1 MKSDRSVLFGG
12 SAIAAI
18 TIAMASPALAQA
30 QGSAV
35 PAQTGE
41 RAVGEGTVTGV
52 IAKEVGGDTLRD
64 AVITV
69 DAGGKQYKGV
79 SDEDGSYTVRD
90 LPAGPATVTVEF
102 VGYVT
107 QTQDVVIAPGGTAR
121 LDFNLAQSGRGG
133 QAAREN
139 EIIVNGEREGQAS
152 SIQAQRREMQIADII
167 STEAYGDVAGGN
179 PAEMIKYMPGVDV
192 DGTNGTAIYASLR
205 GLPGEFTRTQLNGMD
220 VISANANSPTGY
232 ANSAAA
238 ARVFS
243 YEAIGVSAID
253 SIVLYKTVGANQNAD
268 APAGIVDLRTK
279 HAYNRK
285 KPVLTFSLSAFTS
298 DDMLDKYRH
307 TGPKSDGWGGKRFL
321 PNANLFFADSFFNH
335 RLGVMFSLGF
345 NDQYL
350 GYEQNTMSR
359 SYAPTAKSPSPLAFT
374 AYETAANPRQT
385 TRRTGS
391 LQLDFKANDKL
402 NFGFLAIAYRGDVY
416 QNTTGDVTYTTGARN
431 GVIGDPLSNFTTTT
445 GAKMTV
451 SGGGQYKV
459 NNGNILAPSFEWKS
473 GNFHLD
479 GSFAYS
485 DSHSYYDTPHRE
497 QVGTAPTLTLSGTPQ
512 FSMVK
517 NSRGLMG
524 TDWTVTQTAGLDW
537 SNPANY
543 TISAPQIR
551 TSGGQDAFIYE
562 KSGQMNARYEGHLGN
577 VPLTLQSG
585 FKISNVNYR
594 FGDDTFLDS
603 IYNYVGPM
611 TNAQFIQAFVNP
623 YQRTVYDQSGSY
635 HYSLSG
641 SNYIPTF
648 DTHKLYLDFANNPS
662 NWSKAVPTAAN
673 YAAAAYNNKTRF
685 QENIKAVYG
694 MATAEIAP
702 RLKFRAGLRA
712 EWTSNTSFGYTQMP
726 AAELKTHTDPATGK
740 ACAVATTGIATT
752 IPCVDI
758 QYGSNGVQ
766 KTTGSYFNLFPSA
779 SIKWTF
785 GDSNDIDAGYS
796 HTILRPGLNATAGN
810 ASYDPLGGD
819 LGTGLITIPNPALQ
833 PATSDNFS
841 ARYSRYFKSVGLFNV
856 GVYYNRIK
864 GLAVAQANLTADEAG
879 PAATQALA
887 QLGIDDPTGILF
899 TTYKQVSLVTIKG
912 IEASFQHSF
921 SWLPSPL
928 NGLSVRGAFMHNE
941 PNTHGDDPLL
951 RLGNNI
957 GSAAVMY
964 EKGPVRFYVNLLW
977 NDDKLRSTTPS
988 WFQARTDLSANL
1000 RVKVNKHFELFGT
1013 MSNLLNKPY
1022 NVVVPGNAPGTQTAD
1037 PTLPNHT
1044 AIENWFGRSGTIG
1057 IRGRF

>member
-1 MKSDRSVLFGG
+1 MKFDRSVLCCG

-18 TIAMASPALAQA
+18 AIALPAFAQDRGSGSPTQ
-30 QGSAV
+30 SS
-35 PAQTGE
+35 E
-41 RAVGEGTVTGV
+41 RAIGEGTVSGTV
-52 IAKEVGGDTLRD
+52 ATEVGGNVLRNAD
-64 AVITV
+64 ISI
-69 DAGGKQYKGV
+69 DAGDKHYSVV
-79 SDEDGSYTVRD
+79 SGEDGSYEVGNV
-90 LPAGPATVTVEF
+90 PAGPVTVTVSF
-102 VGYVT
+102 VGYVS
-107 QTQDVVIAPGGTAR
+107 QTQDAVIAPGGVAR
-121 LDFNLAQSGRGG
+121 LDFNLAQTGRNG
-133 QAAREN
+133 QTAREN

-152 SIQAQRREMQIADII
+152 SIQAQRREMQIADVI

-192 DGTNGTAIYASLR
+192 DGTNGTSIYASLR

-243 YEAIGVSAID
+243 YEAIGISAID
-253 SIVLYKTVGANQNAD
+253 SIVLYKTVGADQNAD

-298 DDMLDKYRH
+298 DDMLDKYKH
-307 TGPKSDGWGGKRFL
+307 TGPKSDGWGSKRFL
-321 PNANLFFADSFFNH
+321 PNASLFFADSFFDH
-335 RLGVMFSLGF
+335 RLGVMLSLGF
-345 NDQYL
+345 ADQYL

-359 SYAPTAKSPSPLAFT
+359 SYAPTAKSPGPLAYT
-374 AYETAANPRQT
+374 AYETAANPRET

-402 NFGFLAIAYRGDVY
+402 SFGFLSILYRGDVY

-431 GVIGDPLSNFTTTT
+431 GVTGDPLSNFTTTT

-473 GNFHLD
+473 GAFHVD

-485 DSHSYYDTPHRE
+485 DSHSYYDTPHR
-497 QVGTAPTLTLSGTPQ
+497 QQIGTAPTLTLSGTPQ

-517 NSRGLMG
+517 NSPGLMG

-562 KSGQMNARYEGHLGN
+562 KSGQLNARYEGHLGN

-594 FGDDTFLDS
+594 FGDDTYLDS

-611 TNAQFIQAFVNP
+611 TNAQFIQAFVSP
-623 YQRTVYDQSGSY
+623 YQRTVYEQSGSY

-641 SNYIPTF
+641 SSYIPTF
-648 DTHKLYLDFANNPS
+648 DTHKLYLDFANNPT
-662 NWSKAVPTAAN
+662 NWAKAVPTAAN
-673 YAAAAYNNKTRF
+673 YAAAAYNNTTRF
-685 QENIKAVYG
+685 QENIKALYG
-694 MATAEIAP
+694 MATAEVAP
-702 RLKFRAGLRA
+702 RLKLRVGLRA

-726 AAELKTHTDPATGK
+726 AAELKTHIDPGTGK

-758 QYGSNGVQ
+758 QYGTNGIQ

-785 GDSNDIDAGYS
+785 GRSNDIDAGYS

-819 LGTGLITIPNPALQ
+819 LGTGLITIPNPGLQ
-833 PATSDNFS
+833 PASSDNFS

-864 GLAVAQANLTADEAG
+864 GLAVAQSDLTADEAG
-879 PAATQALA
+879 SAAAQALA
-887 QLGIDDPTGILF
+887 QLGIDDPTGIYF

-921 SWLPSPL
+921 SWLPAPFDGFSL
-928 NGLSVRGAFMHNE
+928 RGAFMHNE

-964 EKGPVRFYVNLLW
+964 EKGPVRLYANLLW

-988 WFQARTDLSANL
+988 WFQARTDLSLNL
-1000 RVKVNKHFELFGT
+1000 RVKVTKRFELFGT
-1013 MSNLLNKPY
+1013 MSNVLNKPY
-1022 NVVVPGNAPGTQTAD
+1022 NVVVPGNAPGTQTKD